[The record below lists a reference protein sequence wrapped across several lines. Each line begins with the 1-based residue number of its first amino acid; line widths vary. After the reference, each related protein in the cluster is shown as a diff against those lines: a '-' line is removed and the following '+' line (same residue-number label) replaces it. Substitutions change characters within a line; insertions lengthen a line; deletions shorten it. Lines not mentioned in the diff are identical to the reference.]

1 MTRKSRPVVE
11 RTDWPAR
18 YEFRVAGG
26 IGPFVRSALPEFTD
40 VPVPAFSVL
49 TGTVRH
55 IDDLRRLLDALE
67 AHGLAADSHRV
78 RGREY
83 PAAGIDGRVD
93 EP

>member
-1 MTRKSRPVVE
+1 MTRNSRPAEE
-11 RTDWPAR
+11 RTDWPVQ
-18 YEFRVAGG
+18 YEFRVTGG

-78 RGREY
+78 RRHE
-83 PAAGIDGRVD
+83 
-93 EP
+93 